1 MEYYVKSIIPILKMN
16 YDKFTPLEKNIAD
29 FFIGNKER
37 VDLSSK
43 AVAERLYIS
52 EASLSRFAKKCGY
65 RGYREFIYQY
75 ESTFVDNRES
85 MTGNTRMILN
95 AYQELLNKTYSMID
109 ETQIDRISRAMDKAE
124 RVVVGGSGS
133 SGQAAAEMEMRMR
146 AVFQDARSLVF
157 GISVSGETDSVLYL
171 LRESHWRGAK
181 TVLIT
186 AEKKRGI

>member
-75 ESTFVDNRES
+75 ESTFVGNRES
-85 MTGNTRMILN
+85 MTGNTRMI
-95 AYQELLNKTYSMID
+95 
-109 ETQIDRISRAMDKAE
+109 
-124 RVVVGGSGS
+124 
-133 SGQAAAEMEMRMR
+133 
-146 AVFQDARSLVF
+146 
-157 GISVSGETDSVLYL
+157 
-171 LRESHWRGAK
+171 
-181 TVLIT
+181 
-186 AEKKRGI
+186 